1 MNLNRTQLAIF
12 SGYAQIASAIGASL
26 LMVPLALR
34 HLNEAEFGLW
44 VVIGQSLGFLLLLDF
59 GLGNSAGR
67 ILADPIH
74 KKDEADLTAWWT
86 VLVSALGTQGLV
98 ILLIGVS
105 LTRWIPS
112 FLELPQSLAHEAQ
125 YLWLGMVLFNA
136 LARPINALHGVY
148 YARNKVYVVNTASL
162 VMSWS
167 TLAFFSLFLSLG
179 YRTQAYM
186 YATIL
191 AWTMQASILFLGLAI
206 PKELPRFRAS
216 SFQIAKLKS
225 LYAYSFWTFLM
236 AISIQMILMSQSL
249 IISKVLGIATVA
261 AFSVS
266 VKAANM
272 LSQILWK
279 TFGSFS
285 PTWLRSHVEG
295 NHESFLHDWT
305 HGLVWTVSGAMILS
319 AGFITFNR
327 TFVGIYAREDL
338 WAGHALDLAA
348 GAWVILYAFV
358 HAASLPFVVTKNVRA
373 LSLVS
378 VAEAPVS
385 LLMGVFMCKVYGL
398 PGLYIGGIIA
408 SALFAA
414 GYLWRH
420 TPAEAGMK
428 SGFFHLAKDHRIIKS
443 FLCFLTS
450 FLAVS
455 YLQIPSWLGLT
466 HGEWLATVITAVAL
480 LWMIHSLL
488 FTKKFGTVL
497 EPSQKI

>member
-12 SGYAQIASAIGASL
+12 SGYGQIASAIGASL

-74 KKDEADLTAWWT
+74 KKDEAELTSWWT
-86 VLVSALGTQGLV
+86 VLVSALGTQGVV
-98 ILLIGVS
+98 ILLIGVL
-105 LTRWIPS
+105 LTRWIPT
-112 FLELPQSLAHEAQ
+112 FLELPQSLAPEAR

-136 LARPINALHGVY
+136 LSRPLNALHGVY
-148 YARNKVYVVNTASL
+148 YARNRVYVVNTASV

-167 TLAFFSLFLSLG
+167 TLALFWLFLSLG
-179 YRTQAYM
+179 YRTSAYM

-191 AWTMQASILFLGLAI
+191 AWTLQTSILVLGLVI
-206 PKELPRFRAS
+206 PKELPRFRGS
-216 SFQIAKLKS
+216 SFQIVKLKS

-249 IISKVLGIATVA
+249 VISKVLGIATVA
-261 AFSVS
+261 TFSVS

-279 TFGSFS
+279 TFDSFS
-285 PTWLRSHVEG
+285 PSWLRSHVEG
-295 NHESFLHDWT
+295 DHETYLHNWT
-305 HGLVWTVSGAMILS
+305 HGLVWSVSGALILS
-319 AGFITFNR
+319 AGYVTFNR
-327 TFVGIYAREDL
+327 TFVAIYAREDL
-338 WAGHALDLAA
+338 WAGHVLDVAA
-348 GAWVILYAFV
+348 ASWVILYAFV
-358 HAASLPFVVTKNVRA
+358 HAASLPFVVTKNVRV

-385 LLMGVFMCKVYGL
+385 LLLGMLMCRIYGL
-398 PGLYIGGIIA
+398 PGLYAGGIIA
-408 SALFAA
+408 SVLFAA

-420 TPAEAGMK
+420 TPAETGMK
-428 SGFFHLAKDHRIIKS
+428 SGFLQITKDPRIIKS
-443 FLCFLTS
+443 CLVFLFAT
-450 FLAVS
+450 LAVFS
-455 YLQIPSWLGLT
+455 LKQPSWLGLT
-466 HGEWLATVITAVAL
+466 LGECLAALITAVAL
-480 LWMIHSLL
+480 LWMLQSLL
-488 FTKKFGTVL
+488 LKKRSAPVSALTH
-497 EPSQKI
+497 KY

>member
-1 MNLNRTQLAIF
+1 VNINRTQLAIF

-34 HLNEAEFGLW
+34 HLNESEFGLW
-44 VVIGQSLGFLLLLDF
+44 VVI

-74 KKDEADLTAWWT
+74 KNDETELTSWWT

-105 LTRWIPS
+105 LTHWIPS
-112 FLELPQSLAHEAQ
+112 FLELPRSLAHEAQ
-125 YLWLGMVLFNA
+125 YLWFGMVLFNA
-136 LARPINALHGVY
+136 LARPLNALHGVY
-148 YARNKVYVVNTASL
+148 YARNRVYVVNTASII
-162 VMSWS
+162 MSWS
-167 TLAFFSLFLSLG
+167 TIALFWLFLSLG
-179 YRTQAYM
+179 YRTSAYM

-191 AWTMQASILFLGLAI
+191 AWTLQAAVLILALVI
-206 PKELPRFRAS
+206 PKELPRFRGA
-216 SFQIAKLKS
+216 SFQIEKLKS

-249 IISKVLGIATVA
+249 VISKVLGIATVA
-261 AFSVS
+261 SFSVS

-279 TFGSFS
+279 TFDSFS

-295 NHESFLHDWT
+295 NHETFLHDWT
-305 HGLVWTVSGAMILS
+305 HGLVWSVSGALILS
-319 AGFITFNR
+319 TGFVTFNR
-327 TFVGIYAREDL
+327 TFVGIYAGEDL

-348 GAWVILYAFV
+348 AGWVILYAFV

-378 VAEAPVS
+378 VAEAPFS
-385 LLMGVFMCKVYGL
+385 LLLGVFMCRIYGL

-408 SALFAA
+408 SVLFAA

-420 TPAEAGMK
+420 TPAETGMK
-428 SGFFHLAKDHRIIKS
+428 CGFLKITKDPRITKS
-443 FLCFLTS
+443 FLGFLSS

-455 YLQIPSWLGLT
+455 YLTNPCWLGLT
-466 HGEWLATVITAVAL
+466 QGELLATLITAIAL
-480 LWMIHSLL
+480 LWMIQSLL
-488 FTKKFGTVL
+488 STKNS
-497 EPSQKI
+497 EPIAQLSH